1 MEKFGQDYASQIV
14 KNSKKLAQSL
24 KEEGLP
30 VLYEDRNF
38 TESHQVL
45 LDYFPDYKKDLL
57 KKLEMNNII
66 TDNSGRIGT
75 SEMTRYGMRE
85 AEMEQIASLIGDI
98 FNNKLDVK
106 SVKDIDKMRN
116 DFSEVLFC

>member
-1 MEKFGQDYASQIV
+1 
-14 KNSKKLAQSL
+14 
-24 KEEGLP
+24 
-30 VLYEDRNF
+30 
-38 TESHQVL
+38 
-45 LDYFPDYKKDLL
+45 
-57 KKLEMNNII
+57 MNNII

-116 DFSEVLFC
+116 DFSEVLFADYNKYKILNFIHTCVT